1 LTAASHYDDPKTLRA
16 ACRQGQ
22 WRNSTSGQCSGYV
35 QANLAILPR
44 DLAFD
49 FLLFCNRNPRPCPV
63 LEVTDP
69 GDPMLREIAPGA
81 DLRTDLPAY
90 RVFRDGEII
99 EERTDLL
106 DVWSE
111 DLVGFLLGCSYTFD
125 AVLDSS
131 GFPQAHHAEGREPG
145 IYVSNIA
152 CKPAGRFKGPMVVT
166 ARAFSGD
173 KVTEVVVLTSRFRK
187 THGGPVY
194 VGDPSALGIDLA
206 TPEPE
211 YGGFP
216 LQPEAGQVP
225 LFWACGV
232 TPQAVARASRVPFMI
247 THKPGH
253 MFVSDLT
260 VDEVIR
266 D

>member
-1 LTAASHYDDPKTLRA
+1 MTAASQYDDPKILRA

-22 WRNSTSGQCSGYV
+22 WRNSTSGQCSGFV

-49 FLLFCNRNPRPCPV
+49 FLLFCYRNPKPCPV
-63 LEVTDP
+63 LEVTEP
-69 GDPMLREIAPGA
+69 GNPVLRDIAPGA

-90 RVFRDGEII
+90 RVFRDGEIV
-99 EERTDLL
+99 EERADLL
-106 DVWSE
+106 DLWRE

-145 IYVSNIA
+145 IYVSNIP
-152 CKPAGRFKGPMVVT
+152 CKPAGRFAGPLVVT
-166 ARAFSGD
+166 ARSFAGD
-173 KVTEVVVLTSRFRK
+173 KVTDVVVLTSRFRK

-194 VGDPSALGIDLA
+194 VGDPSVLEIDLGR
-206 TPEPE
+206 PDPE

-216 LQPEAGQVP
+216 LQLEAGQVP
-225 LFWACGV
+225 LFWACGI

-253 MFVSDLT
+253 MFMSDLT

>member
-1 LTAASHYDDPKTLRA
+1 MTDASPCEDPKALRA

-22 WRNSTSGQCSGYV
+22 WRTSTSGQCSGYV
-35 QANLAILPR
+35 QANLAILPK

-63 LEVTDP
+63 LEVTEP
-69 GDPMLREIAPGA
+69 GDPVLREIATGA

-90 RVFRDGEII
+90 RVFRDGEVV
-99 EERTDLL
+99 EERTDLMGL
-106 DVWSE
+106 WRG

-125 AVLDSS
+125 AVLDRS

-145 IYVSNIA
+145 IYVSNMA
-152 CKPAGRFKGPMVVT
+152 CKPAGRFAGPMVVT
-166 ARAFSGD
+166 ARPFAGD
-173 KVTEVVVLTSRFRK
+173 KVTEVVTLTSRFKK

-194 VGDPSALGIDLA
+194 VGDPSGLGIDLA
-206 TPEPE
+206 KPEPE
-211 YGGFP
+211 YGGSP
-216 LQPEAGQVP
+216 LLLEAGQIP

-232 TPQAVARASRVPFMI
+232 TPQAVARASHVPFMI

-260 VDEVIR
+260 VDEIIR

>member
-1 LTAASHYDDPKTLRA
+1 MTAASNYNDPRALRL

-22 WRNSTSGQCSGYV
+22 WRKSTSGQCPGHV

-44 DLAFD
+44 DLAFE

-63 LEVTDP
+63 LEVTEP
-69 GDPMLREIAPGA
+69 GDPVLKETAPGA
-81 DLRTDLPAY
+81 DLRTDLPVY
-90 RVFRDGEII
+90 RVLRDGEVV

-106 DVWSE
+106 DLWTD

-125 AVLDSS
+125 AVLEKS
-131 GFPQAHHAEGREPG
+131 GFPQIHHAEGREPG
-145 IYVSNIA
+145 VYVSNIP
-152 CKPAGRFKGPMVVT
+152 CKPAGRFKGPLVVS
-166 ARAFSGD
+166 ARTFTGD
-173 KVTEVVVLTSRFRK
+173 KVTEVVALTSRFRM

-194 VGDPSALGIDLA
+194 VGDPSGLGIDL
-206 TPEPE
+206 TRPDLE

-216 LQPEAGQVP
+216 LHLEKGQVP

-247 THKPGH
+247 AHKPGH

>member
-1 LTAASHYDDPKTLRA
+1 MTEAIHYSDPKALRL

-22 WRNSTSGQCSGYV
+22 WRSSTSGQCPGFV

-44 DLAFD
+44 DLTFD
-49 FLLFCNRNPRPCPV
+49 FLLFCHRNPRPCPV
-63 LEVTDP
+63 IEVTEP
-69 GDPMLREIAPGA
+69 GDPILRETAHGA

-90 RVFRDGEII
+90 RVFRDGEVV

-106 DVWSE
+106 DIWTD

-125 AVLDSS
+125 AVLEKS
-131 GFPQAHHAEGREPG
+131 GFSLAHHAEGREPG
-145 IYVSNIA
+145 VYVSNID
-152 CKPAGRFKGPMVVT
+152 CRPAGRFKGPLIVS
-166 ARAFSGD
+166 ARAFAGD
-173 KVTEVVVLTSRFRK
+173 RVTEVVELTSRFRK

-194 VGDPSALGIDLA
+194 VGDPGELGIDLA
-206 TPEPE
+206 KPDSE

-216 LQPEAGQVP
+216 LHLEKGQVP

-232 TPQAVARASRVPFMI
+232 TPQAVARASRVPLMI

-260 VDEVIR
+260 VDEVLR